1 MKTITTTLMLLL
13 ICVAAHSQSK
23 IVVKSATDSK
33 TTVTNENK
41 TKPLFIVDGVKL
53 SKEDTSG
60 NIDEDLTLDG
70 IDPNDIQQIEVLK
83 DKQATDKYGEEGKN
97 GVIII
102 TTKDPKKY
110 RKR

>member
-1 MKTITTTLMLLL
+1 ML

-23 IVVKSATDSK
+23 IVVKSANDSK
-33 TTVTNENK
+33 TTITNENSS
-41 TKPLFIVDGVKL
+41 KPLFIVDGVKL

-60 NIDEDLTLDG
+60 NIDEDLKIEG
-70 IDPNDIQQIEVLK
+70 IDPEDIQQIEVLK
-83 DKQATDKYGEEGKN
+83 DKKATDKYGEEGKN

-110 RKR
+110 RKK